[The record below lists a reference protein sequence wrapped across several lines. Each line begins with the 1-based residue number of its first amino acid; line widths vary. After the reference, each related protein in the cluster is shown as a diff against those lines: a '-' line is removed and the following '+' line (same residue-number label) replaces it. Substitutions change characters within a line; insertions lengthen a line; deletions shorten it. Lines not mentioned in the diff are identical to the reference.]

1 MIYKLQN
8 MSDKQ
13 QRYFLLPE
21 MPTNEIIYSMLD
33 DYLREGWFVVSV
45 TATNNTFFIVI
56 EKDFTLK

>member
-1 MIYKLQN
+1 